1 MQRHRQAPKGNE
13 LKVTRDLHKASGFHI
28 RTLNDPLTN
37 MEVSSLD
44 LKDRR
49 KKEEERYEQS
59 MKLYTA
65 LSTQANSTR
74 STTDAIETM
83 GKQIEDIKGI
93 YQESAQETADIKEKL
108 KQLEE
113 LKKIETNKL
122 KISIKRFQQALA
134 KQREK
139 ESLIKVS
146 I

>member
-1 MQRHRQAPKGNE
+1 
-13 LKVTRDLHKASGFHI
+13 LHKASGFHI
-28 RTLNDPLTN
+28 RTPNDPLSN
-37 MEVSSLD
+37 MELSSLE

-65 LSTQANSTR
+65 LSTQANSTH
-74 STTDAIETM
+74 STAEAIETM

-93 YQESAQETADIKEKL
+93 YQESLQETADIKEKL

-139 ESLIKVS
+139 DALIKANKLYRIIGRKS
-146 I
+146 SSSNKKYS